1 MSSTE
6 PEHLRKE
13 AIKRVKAKQN
23 FQRTA
28 GGFVMLWVFFIAI
41 WWFGTKEPSM
51 ANFWPIWPILGMGIG
66 LAFMGWNAY
75 GGGDEV
81 TDAQV
86 DAEMRK
92 MQGGS

>member
-28 GGFVMLWVFFIAI
+28 GGFVILWLFFIAI
-41 WWFGTKEPSM
+41 WWFGGSSQ
-51 ANFWPIWPILGMGIG
+51 MG
-66 LAFMGWNAY
+66 
-75 GGGDEV
+75 V
-81 TDAQV
+81 
-86 DAEMRK
+86 
-92 MQGGS
+92 